1 MNSLKEHLKFLSE
14 YSKTFSKW
22 LIVAIIVGLAGGLTG
37 CVFHLLLDHVTE
49 FRVHNPWM
57 IYLLPLGGLAIAAM
71 YRLSRSKGSI
81 DTNRVID
88 AAARDEKVPLVM
100 VPLIFI
106 STLITHMFGGS
117 AGREGAALQI
127 GGSIGFNIGKAL
139 RLDKNDSHIIT
150 MTGMSAVFS
159 ALFGTPVTAAVFC
172 LEVLTVGSLNYA
184 GLLPCIV
191 ASTAAYYVARLFD
204 ISPVRFTLEAI
215 PQSSLSV
222 IIKVIVLAGLCALL
236 SIIFCYSIKKT
247 EHYMHSLIKNC
258 YIRAATGGI
267 LVILL
272 TILVGTYDYNG
283 AGMDVVMRAISGNA
297 RPWDFLLKI
306 ILTAITLSAGFK
318 GGEIVP
324 TLFVGSTFGC
334 AVSAILGL
342 DPGFG
347 AAIGMISLFCGV
359 VNCPLASI
367 FLSIEMFG
375 TASIIPFSIA
385 CAVSYLLSG
394 YSGLYKSQRIL
405 YSKLNSDYIDINTK

>member
-1 MNSLKEHLKFLSE
+1 MKFFKEHLKFLSE
-14 YSKTFSKW
+14 YTKTFSKW
-22 LIVAIIVGLAGGLTG
+22 IVVAIVVGLAGGLTG
-37 CVFHLLLDHVTE
+37 SVFHLLLDHVTE
-49 FRVHNPWM
+49 FRIHNPWM
-57 IYLLPLGGLAIAAM
+57 IYLLPLGGLSIATL
-71 YRLSRSKGSI
+71 YRLTKSKGTI

-88 AAARDEKVPLVM
+88 AASRDEKVPLVM

-106 STLITHMFGGS
+106 STLITHLFGGS

-139 RLDKNDSHIIT
+139 KLNKNDSHIIT

-191 ASTAAYYVARLFD
+191 ASTAAYYVAQLFG

-215 PQSSLSV
+215 PQNSLSV
-222 IIKVIVLAGLCALL
+222 IIKVIILASLCAVL
-236 SIIFCYSIKKT
+236 STLFCYSIKKT
-247 EHYMHSLIKNC
+247 EHYMHNLIKNC
-258 YIRAATGGI
+258 YIRAAVGGI
-267 LVILL
+267 LVIIL
-272 TILVGTYDYNG
+272 TLLVGTYDYNG
-283 AGMDVVMRAISGNA
+283 AGMDVVSRAISGNA
-297 RPWDFLLKI
+297 RPWDFILKI
-306 ILTAITLSAGFK
+306 IFTAITLSAGFK

-334 AVSAILGL
+334 AVSIVLGL

-347 AAIGMISLFCGV
+347 AAIGMIALFCGV
-359 VNCPLASI
+359 VNCPIASI
-367 FLSIEMFG
+367 FLSIEIFG
-375 TASIIPFSIA
+375 TAGVIPFTIA

-394 YSGLYKSQRIL
+394 YSGLYKSQHIL